1 MAQTTSKLWKSLW
14 RMSNTER
21 EYKFEINGV
30 EYGPDQEVEHSYSNG
45 LFEDFGIG
53 NAYTASLKISLFADN
68 IPKAATIK
76 RYVRLKNRTQ
86 VSEWIPKGT
95 FFTNRRSEDDG
106 YWTLEAY
113 DAMRKAEVVWEPD
126 QSLEFPMTMPDA
138 VAEFCRIL
146 GVTLDSRTE
155 TPSPLEVTES
165 LSEQFF
171 VGLDITG
178 FENTGKYKPISR
190 VTLIVDDESVLTAG
204 DDTGL
209 EITASCPHATQDMV
223 NTLLSQLQG
232 YEYQSFTADAANL
245 DPSAELGDGVTVSGL
260 YSFISSLE
268 DDGDG
273 YPSISAPGEVELEDE
288 YPAAGPMTQEFNR
301 KIAETRST
309 ITKTAEE
316 IRLEVENEIE
326 GLSSNISVQLDSIT
340 STVQGLNGQV
350 STISQKVNNITLTV
364 QNGTDRS
371 YIDLSVG
378 GVTVASQ
385 VIRFTGDVVFE
396 SSLTDGSTMISG
408 DNILTGEVSAEY
420 IRLGGEMAVYESLS
434 SRADLGG
441 YIGYV
446 TSYDYNG
453 SRTYG
458 MGMIEAVSENQV
470 VATSGGVRMTTDN
483 GEVVVATNITLDT
496 RNAVNVYANRFTSD
510 VELNVTSDRNA
521 KDDIRYDVAEK
532 YISLFDRLNPV
543 SFLYKGKEAKRHL
556 GFIAQDVE
564 DVLNEIGMPL
574 DDFAALSVD
583 DEGRYG
589 LSYGEFVAV
598 LTAKIHQ
605 LEQRL
610 KALEG

>member
-1 MAQTTSKLWKSLW
+1 M
-14 RMSNTER
+14 
-21 EYKFEINGV
+21 
-30 EYGPDQEVEHSYSNG
+30 
-45 LFEDFGIG
+45 
-53 NAYTASLKISLFADN
+53 
-68 IPKAATIK
+68 
-76 RYVRLKNRTQ
+76 
-86 VSEWIPKGT
+86 
-95 FFTNRRSEDDG
+95 
-106 YWTLEAY
+106 
-113 DAMRKAEVVWEPD
+113 
-126 QSLEFPMTMPDA
+126 
-138 VAEFCRIL
+138 
-146 GVTLDSRTE
+146 
-155 TPSPLEVTES
+155 EVTES
-165 LSEQFF
+165 LSEKFF

-190 VTLIVDDESVLTAG
+190 VTLMVDDENVLTAG

-209 EITASCPHATQDMV
+209 EITASCPHATQTMV
-223 NTLLSQLQG
+223 NAILSQLQG

-260 YSFISSLE
+260 YSFISRLE
-268 DDGDG
+268 DDGEG
-273 YPSISAPGEVELEDE
+273 FPSISAPGEVELEDE
-288 YPAAGPMTQEFNR
+288 YPSAGPMTQEFNR

-326 GLSSNISVQLDSIT
+326 GLSSSISVQLDSIT

-420 IRLGGEMAVYESLS
+420 IRLGGEMRVYEDLS
-434 SRADLGG
+434 DRADLGG

-458 MGMIEAVSENQV
+458 MGMIEAVSKNQV

-564 DVLNEIGMPL
+564 NILNEIGMPL

-598 LTAKIHQ
+598 LTAKIQQ
-605 LEQRL
+605 LERKIEEL
-610 KALEG
+610 TV

>member
-1 MAQTTSKLWKSLW
+1 M
-14 RMSNTER
+14 
-21 EYKFEINGV
+21 
-30 EYGPDQEVEHSYSNG
+30 
-45 LFEDFGIG
+45 
-53 NAYTASLKISLFADN
+53 
-68 IPKAATIK
+68 
-76 RYVRLKNRTQ
+76 
-86 VSEWIPKGT
+86 
-95 FFTNRRSEDDG
+95 
-106 YWTLEAY
+106 
-113 DAMRKAEVVWEPD
+113 
-126 QSLEFPMTMPDA
+126 
-138 VAEFCRIL
+138 
-146 GVTLDSRTE
+146 E

-165 LSEQFF
+165 LSEKFF

-190 VTLIVDDESVLTAG
+190 VTLMVDDENVLTAG

-209 EITASCPHATQDMV
+209 EITAPCPHATQAMV
-223 NTLLSQLQG
+223 NAILSQLQG

-260 YSFISSLE
+260 YSFISRLE
-268 DDGDG
+268 DDGEG
-273 YPSISAPGEVELEDE
+273 FPSISAPGEVELEDD
-288 YPAAGPMTQEFNR
+288 YPSAGPMTQEFNR

-326 GLSSNISVQLDSIT
+326 GLSSSISVQLDSIT

-420 IRLGGEMAVYESLS
+420 IRLGGEMRVYEDLS
-434 SRADLGG
+434 DRADLGG

-564 DVLNEIGMPL
+564 DILNEIGMPL

-598 LTAKIHQ
+598 LTAKIQQ
-605 LEQRL
+605 LERKIEEL
-610 KALEG
+610 TV

>member
-1 MAQTTSKLWKSLW
+1 
-14 RMSNTER
+14 MSE
-21 EYKFEINGV
+21 K
-30 EYGPDQEVEHSYSNG
+30 
-45 LFEDFGIG
+45 
-53 NAYTASLKISLFADN
+53 
-68 IPKAATIK
+68 
-76 RYVRLKNRTQ
+76 
-86 VSEWIPKGT
+86 
-95 FFTNRRSEDDG
+95 
-106 YWTLEAY
+106 
-113 DAMRKAEVVWEPD
+113 
-126 QSLEFPMTMPDA
+126 
-138 VAEFCRIL
+138 
-146 GVTLDSRTE
+146 
-155 TPSPLEVTES
+155 
-165 LSEQFF
+165 FF

-190 VTLIVDDESVLTAG
+190 VTLMVDDENVLTAG

-209 EITASCPHATQDMV
+209 EITASCPHATQTMV
-223 NTLLSQLQG
+223 NAILSQLQG

-260 YSFISSLE
+260 YSFISRLE
-268 DDGDG
+268 DDGEG
-273 YPSISAPGEVELEDE
+273 FPSISAPGEVELEDE
-288 YPAAGPMTQEFNR
+288 YPSAGPMTQEFNR

-326 GLSSNISVQLDSIT
+326 GLSSSISVQLDSIT

-420 IRLGGEMAVYESLS
+420 IRLGGEMRVYEDLS
-434 SRADLGG
+434 DRADLGG

-483 GEVVVATNITLDT
+483 GEIVVATNITLDT

-564 DVLNEIGMPL
+564 DILNEIGMPL

-598 LTAKIHQ
+598 LTAKIQQ

>member
-1 MAQTTSKLWKSLW
+1 M
-14 RMSNTER
+14 
-21 EYKFEINGV
+21 
-30 EYGPDQEVEHSYSNG
+30 
-45 LFEDFGIG
+45 
-53 NAYTASLKISLFADN
+53 
-68 IPKAATIK
+68 
-76 RYVRLKNRTQ
+76 
-86 VSEWIPKGT
+86 
-95 FFTNRRSEDDG
+95 
-106 YWTLEAY
+106 
-113 DAMRKAEVVWEPD
+113 
-126 QSLEFPMTMPDA
+126 
-138 VAEFCRIL
+138 
-146 GVTLDSRTE
+146 E

-165 LSEQFF
+165 LSEKFF

-190 VTLIVDDESVLTAG
+190 VTLMVDDENVLTAG

-209 EITASCPHATQDMV
+209 EITASCPHATQTMV
-223 NTLLSQLQG
+223 NAILSQLQG

-260 YSFISSLE
+260 YSFISRLE
-268 DDGDG
+268 DDGEG
-273 YPSISAPGEVELEDE
+273 FPSISAPGEVELEDE
-288 YPAAGPMTQEFNR
+288 YPSAGPMTQEFNR
-301 KIAETRST
+301 KIAETPNT
-309 ITKTAEE
+309 NTNTAAQ
-316 IRLEVENEIE
+316 IPLEVENENE
-326 GLSSNISVQLDSIT
+326 GLTSTMSVQLDSIT

-420 IRLGGEMAVYESLS
+420 IRLGGEMRVYEDLS
-434 SRADLGG
+434 DRADLGG

-598 LTAKIHQ
+598 LTAKIQQ

>member
-1 MAQTTSKLWKSLW
+1 
-14 RMSNTER
+14 MSE
-21 EYKFEINGV
+21 K
-30 EYGPDQEVEHSYSNG
+30 
-45 LFEDFGIG
+45 
-53 NAYTASLKISLFADN
+53 
-68 IPKAATIK
+68 
-76 RYVRLKNRTQ
+76 
-86 VSEWIPKGT
+86 
-95 FFTNRRSEDDG
+95 
-106 YWTLEAY
+106 
-113 DAMRKAEVVWEPD
+113 
-126 QSLEFPMTMPDA
+126 
-138 VAEFCRIL
+138 
-146 GVTLDSRTE
+146 
-155 TPSPLEVTES
+155 
-165 LSEQFF
+165 FF

-190 VTLIVDDESVLTAG
+190 VTLMVDDENVLTAG

-209 EITASCPHATQDMV
+209 EITASCPHATQTMV
-223 NTLLSQLQG
+223 NAILSQLQG

-260 YSFISSLE
+260 YSFISRLE
-268 DDGDG
+268 DDGEG
-273 YPSISAPGEVELEDE
+273 FPSISAPGEVELEDE
-288 YPAAGPMTQEFNR
+288 YPSAGPMTQEFNR

-326 GLSSNISVQLDSIT
+326 GLSSSISVQLDSIT

-420 IRLGGEMAVYESLS
+420 IRLGGEMRVYEDLS
-434 SRADLGG
+434 DRADLGG

-543 SFLYKGKEAKRHL
+543 SFFYKGKEAKRHL

-564 DVLNEIGMPL
+564 NILNEIGMPL

-583 DEGRYG
+583 EEGRYG

-598 LTAKIHQ
+598 LTAKIQQ
-605 LEQRL
+605 LERKIEEL
-610 KALEG
+610 TV

>member
-1 MAQTTSKLWKSLW
+1 M
-14 RMSNTER
+14 
-21 EYKFEINGV
+21 
-30 EYGPDQEVEHSYSNG
+30 
-45 LFEDFGIG
+45 
-53 NAYTASLKISLFADN
+53 
-68 IPKAATIK
+68 
-76 RYVRLKNRTQ
+76 
-86 VSEWIPKGT
+86 
-95 FFTNRRSEDDG
+95 
-106 YWTLEAY
+106 
-113 DAMRKAEVVWEPD
+113 
-126 QSLEFPMTMPDA
+126 
-138 VAEFCRIL
+138 
-146 GVTLDSRTE
+146 E

-165 LSEQFF
+165 LSEKFF

-190 VTLIVDDESVLTAG
+190 VTLMVDDENVLTAG

-209 EITASCPHATQDMV
+209 EITAPCPHATQAMV
-223 NTLLSQLQG
+223 NAILSQLQG

-260 YSFISSLE
+260 YSFISRLE
-268 DDGDG
+268 DDGEG
-273 YPSISAPGEVELEDE
+273 FPSISAPGEVELEDE
-288 YPAAGPMTQEFNR
+288 YPSAGPMTQEFNR

-326 GLSSNISVQLDSIT
+326 GLSSSISVQLDSIT

-420 IRLGGEMAVYESLS
+420 IRLGGEMRVYEDLS
-434 SRADLGG
+434 DRADLGG

-564 DVLNEIGMPL
+564 DILNEIGMPL

-583 DEGRYG
+583 EEGRYG

-598 LTAKIHQ
+598 LTAKIQQ
-605 LEQRL
+605 LERKIEEL
-610 KALEG
+610 TV

>member
-1 MAQTTSKLWKSLW
+1 M
-14 RMSNTER
+14 
-21 EYKFEINGV
+21 
-30 EYGPDQEVEHSYSNG
+30 
-45 LFEDFGIG
+45 
-53 NAYTASLKISLFADN
+53 
-68 IPKAATIK
+68 
-76 RYVRLKNRTQ
+76 
-86 VSEWIPKGT
+86 
-95 FFTNRRSEDDG
+95 
-106 YWTLEAY
+106 
-113 DAMRKAEVVWEPD
+113 
-126 QSLEFPMTMPDA
+126 
-138 VAEFCRIL
+138 
-146 GVTLDSRTE
+146 
-155 TPSPLEVTES
+155 EVTES

-190 VTLIVDDESVLTAG
+190 VTLIVDDENVLTAG

-260 YSFISSLE
+260 YSFISRLE

-288 YPAAGPMTQEFNR
+288 YPSAGPMTQEFNR

-316 IRLEVENEIE
+316 IRLEVENEID
-326 GLSSNISVQLDSIT
+326 GLSSSISVQLDSIT

-598 LTAKIHQ
+598 LTAKIQQ

>member
-1 MAQTTSKLWKSLW
+1 M
-14 RMSNTER
+14 
-21 EYKFEINGV
+21 
-30 EYGPDQEVEHSYSNG
+30 
-45 LFEDFGIG
+45 
-53 NAYTASLKISLFADN
+53 
-68 IPKAATIK
+68 
-76 RYVRLKNRTQ
+76 
-86 VSEWIPKGT
+86 
-95 FFTNRRSEDDG
+95 
-106 YWTLEAY
+106 
-113 DAMRKAEVVWEPD
+113 
-126 QSLEFPMTMPDA
+126 
-138 VAEFCRIL
+138 
-146 GVTLDSRTE
+146 
-155 TPSPLEVTES
+155 
-165 LSEQFF
+165 SEQFF

-190 VTLIVDDESVLTAG
+190 VTLMVDDENVLTAG

-209 EITASCPHATQDMV
+209 EITAPCPHATQAMV
-223 NTLLSQLQG
+223 NAILSQLQG
-232 YEYQSFTADAANL
+232 YEYQSFTVDAANL

-260 YSFISSLE
+260 YSFISRLE
-268 DDGDG
+268 DDGEG
-273 YPSISAPGEVELEDE
+273 FPSISAPGEVELEDE
-288 YPAAGPMTQEFNR
+288 YPSAGPMTQEFNR

-326 GLSSNISVQLDSIT
+326 GLSSSISVQLDSIT

-420 IRLGGEMAVYESLS
+420 IRLGGEMRVYEDLS
-434 SRADLGG
+434 DRADLGG

-564 DVLNEIGMPL
+564 DILNEIGMPL

-583 DEGRYG
+583 EEGRYG

-598 LTAKIHQ
+598 LTAKIQQ
-605 LEQRL
+605 LERKIEEL
-610 KALEG
+610 TV

>member
-1 MAQTTSKLWKSLW
+1 M
-14 RMSNTER
+14 N
-21 EYKFEINGV
+21 
-30 EYGPDQEVEHSYSNG
+30 
-45 LFEDFGIG
+45 
-53 NAYTASLKISLFADN
+53 
-68 IPKAATIK
+68 
-76 RYVRLKNRTQ
+76 
-86 VSEWIPKGT
+86 
-95 FFTNRRSEDDG
+95 
-106 YWTLEAY
+106 
-113 DAMRKAEVVWEPD
+113 
-126 QSLEFPMTMPDA
+126 
-138 VAEFCRIL
+138 
-146 GVTLDSRTE
+146 TE

-190 VTLIVDDESVLTAG
+190 VTLIVDDENALTAG

-232 YEYQSFTADAANL
+232 YEYQSFTVDAANL

-260 YSFISSLE
+260 YSFISRLE
-268 DDGDG
+268 DDGEG
-273 YPSISAPGEVELEDE
+273 FPSISAPGEVELEDE
-288 YPAAGPMTQEFNR
+288 YPSAGPMTQEFNR

-326 GLSSNISVQLDSIT
+326 GLSSSISVQLDSIT

-364 QNGTDRS
+364 QNGADRS

-420 IRLGGEMAVYESLS
+420 IRLGGEMRVYEDLS
-434 SRADLGG
+434 DRADLGG

-564 DVLNEIGMPL
+564 DILNEIGMPL

-583 DEGRYG
+583 EEGRYG

-598 LTAKIHQ
+598 LTAKIQQ
-605 LEQRL
+605 LERKIEEL
-610 KALEG
+610 TV

>member
-1 MAQTTSKLWKSLW
+1 
-14 RMSNTER
+14 MSE
-21 EYKFEINGV
+21 K
-30 EYGPDQEVEHSYSNG
+30 
-45 LFEDFGIG
+45 
-53 NAYTASLKISLFADN
+53 
-68 IPKAATIK
+68 
-76 RYVRLKNRTQ
+76 
-86 VSEWIPKGT
+86 
-95 FFTNRRSEDDG
+95 
-106 YWTLEAY
+106 
-113 DAMRKAEVVWEPD
+113 
-126 QSLEFPMTMPDA
+126 
-138 VAEFCRIL
+138 
-146 GVTLDSRTE
+146 
-155 TPSPLEVTES
+155 
-165 LSEQFF
+165 FF

-260 YSFISSLE
+260 YSFISRLE

-598 LTAKIHQ
+598 LTAKIQQ

>member
-1 MAQTTSKLWKSLW
+1 
-14 RMSNTER
+14 MSE
-21 EYKFEINGV
+21 K
-30 EYGPDQEVEHSYSNG
+30 
-45 LFEDFGIG
+45 
-53 NAYTASLKISLFADN
+53 
-68 IPKAATIK
+68 
-76 RYVRLKNRTQ
+76 
-86 VSEWIPKGT
+86 
-95 FFTNRRSEDDG
+95 
-106 YWTLEAY
+106 
-113 DAMRKAEVVWEPD
+113 
-126 QSLEFPMTMPDA
+126 
-138 VAEFCRIL
+138 
-146 GVTLDSRTE
+146 
-155 TPSPLEVTES
+155 
-165 LSEQFF
+165 FF

-190 VTLIVDDESVLTAG
+190 VTLMVDDENVLTAG

-209 EITASCPHATQDMV
+209 EITASCPHATQTMV
-223 NTLLSQLQG
+223 NAILSQLQG
-232 YEYQSFTADAANL
+232 YEYQSFTVDAANL

-260 YSFISSLE
+260 YSFISRLE
-268 DDGDG
+268 DDGEG
-273 YPSISAPGEVELEDE
+273 FPSISAPGEVELEDE
-288 YPAAGPMTQEFNR
+288 YPSAGPMTQEFNR

-326 GLSSNISVQLDSIT
+326 GLSSSISVQLDSIT

-420 IRLGGEMAVYESLS
+420 IRLGGEMRVYEDLS
-434 SRADLGG
+434 DRADLGG

-564 DVLNEIGMPL
+564 DILNEIGMPL

-583 DEGRYG
+583 EEGRYG

-598 LTAKIHQ
+598 LTAKIQQ
-605 LEQRL
+605 LERKIEEL
-610 KALEG
+610 TV

>member
-1 MAQTTSKLWKSLW
+1 
-14 RMSNTER
+14 MSE
-21 EYKFEINGV
+21 K
-30 EYGPDQEVEHSYSNG
+30 
-45 LFEDFGIG
+45 
-53 NAYTASLKISLFADN
+53 
-68 IPKAATIK
+68 
-76 RYVRLKNRTQ
+76 
-86 VSEWIPKGT
+86 
-95 FFTNRRSEDDG
+95 
-106 YWTLEAY
+106 
-113 DAMRKAEVVWEPD
+113 
-126 QSLEFPMTMPDA
+126 
-138 VAEFCRIL
+138 
-146 GVTLDSRTE
+146 
-155 TPSPLEVTES
+155 
-165 LSEQFF
+165 FF

-190 VTLIVDDESVLTAG
+190 VTLMVDDENVLTAG

-209 EITASCPHATQDMV
+209 EITAPCPHATQAMV
-223 NTLLSQLQG
+223 NAILSQLQG

-260 YSFISSLE
+260 YSFISRLE
-268 DDGDG
+268 DDGEG
-273 YPSISAPGEVELEDE
+273 FPSISAPGEVELEDD
-288 YPAAGPMTQEFNR
+288 YPSAGPMTQEFNR

-326 GLSSNISVQLDSIT
+326 GLSSSISVQLDSIT

-420 IRLGGEMAVYESLS
+420 IRLGGEMRVYEDLS
-434 SRADLGG
+434 DRADLGG

-574 DDFAALSVD
+574 DNFAALSVD

-598 LTAKIHQ
+598 LTAKIQQ

>member
-1 MAQTTSKLWKSLW
+1 
-14 RMSNTER
+14 MSE
-21 EYKFEINGV
+21 K
-30 EYGPDQEVEHSYSNG
+30 
-45 LFEDFGIG
+45 
-53 NAYTASLKISLFADN
+53 
-68 IPKAATIK
+68 
-76 RYVRLKNRTQ
+76 
-86 VSEWIPKGT
+86 
-95 FFTNRRSEDDG
+95 
-106 YWTLEAY
+106 
-113 DAMRKAEVVWEPD
+113 
-126 QSLEFPMTMPDA
+126 
-138 VAEFCRIL
+138 
-146 GVTLDSRTE
+146 
-155 TPSPLEVTES
+155 
-165 LSEQFF
+165 FF

-190 VTLIVDDESVLTAG
+190 VTLMVDDENVLTAG

-209 EITASCPHATQDMV
+209 EITAPCPHATQAMV
-223 NTLLSQLQG
+223 NAILSQLQG

-260 YSFISSLE
+260 YSFISRLE
-268 DDGDG
+268 DDGEG
-273 YPSISAPGEVELEDE
+273 FPSISAPGEVELEDD
-288 YPAAGPMTQEFNR
+288 YPSAGPMTQEFNR

-326 GLSSNISVQLDSIT
+326 GLSSSISVQLDSIT

-420 IRLGGEMAVYESLS
+420 IRLGGEMRVYEDLS
-434 SRADLGG
+434 DRADLGG

-564 DVLNEIGMPL
+564 DILNEIGMPL

-598 LTAKIHQ
+598 LTAKIQQ
-605 LEQRL
+605 LERKIEEL
-610 KALEG
+610 TV

>member
-1 MAQTTSKLWKSLW
+1 M
-14 RMSNTER
+14 
-21 EYKFEINGV
+21 
-30 EYGPDQEVEHSYSNG
+30 
-45 LFEDFGIG
+45 
-53 NAYTASLKISLFADN
+53 
-68 IPKAATIK
+68 
-76 RYVRLKNRTQ
+76 
-86 VSEWIPKGT
+86 
-95 FFTNRRSEDDG
+95 
-106 YWTLEAY
+106 
-113 DAMRKAEVVWEPD
+113 
-126 QSLEFPMTMPDA
+126 
-138 VAEFCRIL
+138 
-146 GVTLDSRTE
+146 E

-165 LSEQFF
+165 LSEKFF

-190 VTLIVDDESVLTAG
+190 VTLMVDDENVLTAG

-209 EITASCPHATQDMV
+209 EITAPCPHATQAMV
-223 NTLLSQLQG
+223 NAILSQLQG

-260 YSFISSLE
+260 YSFISRLE
-268 DDGDG
+268 DDGEG
-273 YPSISAPGEVELEDE
+273 FPSISAPGEVELEDD
-288 YPAAGPMTQEFNR
+288 YPSAGPMTQEFNR

-316 IRLEVENEIE
+316 IRLEVENEID
-326 GLSSNISVQLDSIT
+326 GLSSSISVQLDSIT

-564 DVLNEIGMPL
+564 DVLNEIEMPL

-598 LTAKIHQ
+598 LTAKIQQ

>member
-1 MAQTTSKLWKSLW
+1 
-14 RMSNTER
+14 MSE
-21 EYKFEINGV
+21 K
-30 EYGPDQEVEHSYSNG
+30 
-45 LFEDFGIG
+45 
-53 NAYTASLKISLFADN
+53 
-68 IPKAATIK
+68 
-76 RYVRLKNRTQ
+76 
-86 VSEWIPKGT
+86 
-95 FFTNRRSEDDG
+95 
-106 YWTLEAY
+106 
-113 DAMRKAEVVWEPD
+113 
-126 QSLEFPMTMPDA
+126 
-138 VAEFCRIL
+138 
-146 GVTLDSRTE
+146 
-155 TPSPLEVTES
+155 
-165 LSEQFF
+165 FF

-190 VTLIVDDESVLTAG
+190 VTLMVDDENVLTAG

-209 EITASCPHATQDMV
+209 EITASCPHATQTMV
-223 NTLLSQLQG
+223 NAILSQLQG

-260 YSFISSLE
+260 YSFISRLE
-268 DDGDG
+268 DDGEG
-273 YPSISAPGEVELEDE
+273 FPSISAPGEVELEDE
-288 YPAAGPMTQEFNR
+288 YPSAGPMTQEFNR

-326 GLSSNISVQLDSIT
+326 GLSSSISVQLDSIT

-420 IRLGGEMAVYESLS
+420 IRLGGEMRVYEDLS
-434 SRADLGG
+434 DRADLGG

-483 GEVVVATNITLDT
+483 GEIVVATNITLDT

-564 DVLNEIGMPL
+564 NILNEIGMPL

-598 LTAKIHQ
+598 LTAKIQQ
-605 LEQRL
+605 LERKIEEL
-610 KALEG
+610 TV

>member
-1 MAQTTSKLWKSLW
+1 M
-14 RMSNTER
+14 
-21 EYKFEINGV
+21 
-30 EYGPDQEVEHSYSNG
+30 
-45 LFEDFGIG
+45 
-53 NAYTASLKISLFADN
+53 
-68 IPKAATIK
+68 
-76 RYVRLKNRTQ
+76 
-86 VSEWIPKGT
+86 
-95 FFTNRRSEDDG
+95 
-106 YWTLEAY
+106 
-113 DAMRKAEVVWEPD
+113 
-126 QSLEFPMTMPDA
+126 
-138 VAEFCRIL
+138 
-146 GVTLDSRTE
+146 
-155 TPSPLEVTES
+155 EVTES
-165 LSEQFF
+165 LSEKFF

-190 VTLIVDDESVLTAG
+190 VTLMVDDENVLTAG

-209 EITASCPHATQDMV
+209 EITASCPHATQTMV
-223 NTLLSQLQG
+223 NAILSQLQG

-260 YSFISSLE
+260 YSFISRLE
-268 DDGDG
+268 DDGEG
-273 YPSISAPGEVELEDE
+273 FPSISAPGEVELEDE
-288 YPAAGPMTQEFNR
+288 YPSAGPMTQEFNR

-326 GLSSNISVQLDSIT
+326 GLSSSISVQLDSIT

-420 IRLGGEMAVYESLS
+420 IRLGGEMRVYEDLS
-434 SRADLGG
+434 DRADLGG

-564 DVLNEIGMPL
+564 NILNEIGMPL
-574 DDFAALSVD
+574 DDFAALSID

-598 LTAKIHQ
+598 LTAKIQQ
-605 LEQRL
+605 LERKIEEL
-610 KALEG
+610 TV

>member
-1 MAQTTSKLWKSLW
+1 M
-14 RMSNTER
+14 
-21 EYKFEINGV
+21 
-30 EYGPDQEVEHSYSNG
+30 
-45 LFEDFGIG
+45 
-53 NAYTASLKISLFADN
+53 
-68 IPKAATIK
+68 
-76 RYVRLKNRTQ
+76 
-86 VSEWIPKGT
+86 
-95 FFTNRRSEDDG
+95 
-106 YWTLEAY
+106 
-113 DAMRKAEVVWEPD
+113 
-126 QSLEFPMTMPDA
+126 
-138 VAEFCRIL
+138 
-146 GVTLDSRTE
+146 
-155 TPSPLEVTES
+155 EVTES

-190 VTLIVDDESVLTAG
+190 VTLIVDDENALTAG

-232 YEYQSFTADAANL
+232 YEYQSFTVDAANL

-260 YSFISSLE
+260 YSFISRLE
-268 DDGDG
+268 DDGEG
-273 YPSISAPGEVELEDE
+273 FPSISAPGEVELEDE
-288 YPAAGPMTQEFNR
+288 YPSAGPMTQEFNR

-326 GLSSNISVQLDSIT
+326 GLSSSISVQLDSIT

-364 QNGTDRS
+364 QNGADRS

-420 IRLGGEMAVYESLS
+420 IRLGGEMRVYEDLS
-434 SRADLGG
+434 DRADLGG

-564 DVLNEIGMPL
+564 DILNEIGMPL

-583 DEGRYG
+583 EEGRYG

-598 LTAKIHQ
+598 LTAKIQQ
-605 LEQRL
+605 LERKIEEL
-610 KALEG
+610 TV

>member
-1 MAQTTSKLWKSLW
+1 M
-14 RMSNTER
+14 
-21 EYKFEINGV
+21 
-30 EYGPDQEVEHSYSNG
+30 
-45 LFEDFGIG
+45 
-53 NAYTASLKISLFADN
+53 
-68 IPKAATIK
+68 
-76 RYVRLKNRTQ
+76 
-86 VSEWIPKGT
+86 
-95 FFTNRRSEDDG
+95 
-106 YWTLEAY
+106 
-113 DAMRKAEVVWEPD
+113 
-126 QSLEFPMTMPDA
+126 
-138 VAEFCRIL
+138 
-146 GVTLDSRTE
+146 
-155 TPSPLEVTES
+155 
-165 LSEQFF
+165 SEQFF

-190 VTLIVDDESVLTAG
+190 VTLIVDDENALTAG

-223 NTLLSQLQG
+223 NTLLSQLHG
-232 YEYQSFTADAANL
+232 YEYQSFTVDAANL

-260 YSFISSLE
+260 YSFISRLE
-268 DDGDG
+268 DDGEG
-273 YPSISAPGEVELEDE
+273 FPSISAPGEVELEDE
-288 YPAAGPMTQEFNR
+288 YPSAGPMTQEFNR

-326 GLSSNISVQLDSIT
+326 GLSSSISVQLDSIT

-364 QNGTDRS
+364 QNGADRS

-420 IRLGGEMAVYESLS
+420 IRLGGEMRVYEDLS
-434 SRADLGG
+434 DRADLGG

-564 DVLNEIGMPL
+564 DILNEIGMPL

-583 DEGRYG
+583 EEGRYG

-598 LTAKIHQ
+598 LTAKIQQ
-605 LEQRL
+605 LERKIEEL
-610 KALEG
+610 TV

>member
-1 MAQTTSKLWKSLW
+1 M
-14 RMSNTER
+14 
-21 EYKFEINGV
+21 
-30 EYGPDQEVEHSYSNG
+30 
-45 LFEDFGIG
+45 
-53 NAYTASLKISLFADN
+53 
-68 IPKAATIK
+68 
-76 RYVRLKNRTQ
+76 
-86 VSEWIPKGT
+86 
-95 FFTNRRSEDDG
+95 
-106 YWTLEAY
+106 
-113 DAMRKAEVVWEPD
+113 
-126 QSLEFPMTMPDA
+126 
-138 VAEFCRIL
+138 
-146 GVTLDSRTE
+146 
-155 TPSPLEVTES
+155 EVTES
-165 LSEQFF
+165 LSEKFF

-190 VTLIVDDESVLTAG
+190 VTLMVDDENVLTAG

-209 EITASCPHATQDMV
+209 EITASCPHATQTMV
-223 NTLLSQLQG
+223 NAILSQLQG

-260 YSFISSLE
+260 YSFISRLE
-268 DDGDG
+268 DDGEG
-273 YPSISAPGEVELEDE
+273 FPSISAPGEVELEDE
-288 YPAAGPMTQEFNR
+288 YPSAGPMTQEFNR
-301 KIAETRST
+301 KIADTRST
-309 ITKTAEE
+309 ITKAAEE

-326 GLSSNISVQLDSIT
+326 GLSSSISVQLDSIT

-420 IRLGGEMAVYESLS
+420 IRLGGEMRVYEDLS
-434 SRADLGG
+434 DRADLGG

-564 DVLNEIGMPL
+564 NILNEIGMPL

-598 LTAKIHQ
+598 LTAKIQQ
-605 LEQRL
+605 LERKIEEL
-610 KALEG
+610 TV

>member
-1 MAQTTSKLWKSLW
+1 M
-14 RMSNTER
+14 
-21 EYKFEINGV
+21 
-30 EYGPDQEVEHSYSNG
+30 
-45 LFEDFGIG
+45 
-53 NAYTASLKISLFADN
+53 
-68 IPKAATIK
+68 
-76 RYVRLKNRTQ
+76 
-86 VSEWIPKGT
+86 
-95 FFTNRRSEDDG
+95 
-106 YWTLEAY
+106 
-113 DAMRKAEVVWEPD
+113 
-126 QSLEFPMTMPDA
+126 
-138 VAEFCRIL
+138 
-146 GVTLDSRTE
+146 
-155 TPSPLEVTES
+155 EVTES
-165 LSEQFF
+165 LSEKFF

-190 VTLIVDDESVLTAG
+190 VTLMVDDENVLTAG

-209 EITASCPHATQDMV
+209 EITAPCPHATQAMV
-223 NTLLSQLQG
+223 NAILSQLQG

-260 YSFISSLE
+260 YSFISRLE
-268 DDGDG
+268 DDGEG
-273 YPSISAPGEVELEDE
+273 FPSISAPGEVELEDD
-288 YPAAGPMTQEFNR
+288 YPSAGPMTQEFNR

-326 GLSSNISVQLDSIT
+326 GLSSSISVQLDSIT

-420 IRLGGEMAVYESLS
+420 IRLGGEMRVYEDLS
-434 SRADLGG
+434 DRADLGG

-564 DVLNEIGMPL
+564 DILNEIGMPL

-598 LTAKIHQ
+598 LTAKIQQ
-605 LEQRL
+605 LERKIEEL
-610 KALEG
+610 TV

>member
-1 MAQTTSKLWKSLW
+1 M
-14 RMSNTER
+14 
-21 EYKFEINGV
+21 
-30 EYGPDQEVEHSYSNG
+30 
-45 LFEDFGIG
+45 
-53 NAYTASLKISLFADN
+53 
-68 IPKAATIK
+68 
-76 RYVRLKNRTQ
+76 
-86 VSEWIPKGT
+86 
-95 FFTNRRSEDDG
+95 
-106 YWTLEAY
+106 
-113 DAMRKAEVVWEPD
+113 
-126 QSLEFPMTMPDA
+126 
-138 VAEFCRIL
+138 
-146 GVTLDSRTE
+146 
-155 TPSPLEVTES
+155 EVTES
-165 LSEQFF
+165 LSEKFF

-190 VTLIVDDESVLTAG
+190 VTLMVDDENVLTAG

-209 EITASCPHATQDMV
+209 EITASCPHATQTMV
-223 NTLLSQLQG
+223 NAILSQLQG

-260 YSFISSLE
+260 YSFISRLE
-268 DDGDG
+268 DDGEG
-273 YPSISAPGEVELEDE
+273 FPSISAPGEVELEDE
-288 YPAAGPMTQEFNR
+288 YPSAGPMTQEFNR

-326 GLSSNISVQLDSIT
+326 GLSSSISVQLDSIT

-420 IRLGGEMAVYESLS
+420 IRLGGEMRVYEDLS
-434 SRADLGG
+434 DRADLGG

-564 DVLNEIGMPL
+564 NILNEIGMPL

-598 LTAKIHQ
+598 LTAKIQQ
-605 LEQRL
+605 LERKIEEL
-610 KALEG
+610 TV

>member
-1 MAQTTSKLWKSLW
+1 M
-14 RMSNTER
+14 
-21 EYKFEINGV
+21 
-30 EYGPDQEVEHSYSNG
+30 
-45 LFEDFGIG
+45 
-53 NAYTASLKISLFADN
+53 
-68 IPKAATIK
+68 
-76 RYVRLKNRTQ
+76 
-86 VSEWIPKGT
+86 
-95 FFTNRRSEDDG
+95 
-106 YWTLEAY
+106 
-113 DAMRKAEVVWEPD
+113 
-126 QSLEFPMTMPDA
+126 
-138 VAEFCRIL
+138 
-146 GVTLDSRTE
+146 E

-165 LSEQFF
+165 LSEKFF

-190 VTLIVDDESVLTAG
+190 VTLMVDDENVLTAG

-209 EITASCPHATQDMV
+209 EITAPCPHATQAMV
-223 NTLLSQLQG
+223 NAILSQLQG

-260 YSFISSLE
+260 YSFISRLE
-268 DDGDG
+268 DDGEG
-273 YPSISAPGEVELEDE
+273 FPSISAPGEVELEDD
-288 YPAAGPMTQEFNR
+288 YPSAGPMTQEFNR

-326 GLSSNISVQLDSIT
+326 GLSSSISVQLDSIT

-420 IRLGGEMAVYESLS
+420 IRLGGEMRVYEDLS
-434 SRADLGG
+434 DRADLGG

-574 DDFAALSVD
+574 DNFAALSVD

-598 LTAKIHQ
+598 LTAKIQQ